1 MKKII
6 ILALGLC
13 AATAA
18 NAQDV
23 RLGVK
28 AGLNLP
34 NIIRID
40 GNDNVTSTK
49 VNPGFN
55 AGVTLDIPLT
65 TGIAFTP
72 EVLFASKGYKGET
85 LAGEFT
91 QTTYFIDVP
100 ILASF
105 KIAGSGLNI
114 VAGPQVSFLTSTKNK
129 LETGLGTIESQ
140 YNEDSDRFKKS
151 LLGGVVGPQVSFLT
165 STKNKFENGF
175 GTVES
180 EYNEDSDKF
189 KKSLLGGVIG
199 LRYDINDKFD
209 IHGRYALDFQKNN
222 EDGTSRTPE
231 YKNQVFSVGVGVK
244 F

>member
-13 AATAA
+13 AVTAA

-34 NIIRID
+34 NIIKDD
-40 GNDNVTSTK
+40 GNNNFSTK

-55 AGVTLDIPLT
+55 AGLTVDIPLVS
-65 TGIAFTP
+65 GLAFTP
-72 EVLFASKGYKGET
+72 EILFASKGYKANT
-85 LAGEFT
+85 SLGEFT
-91 QTTYFIDVP
+91 QTTYFVDVP
-100 ILASF
+100 ILASI
-105 KIAGSGLNI
+105 KVAGSGLNI
-114 VAGPQVSFLTSTKNK
+114 
-129 LETGLGTIESQ
+129 
-140 YNEDSDRFKKS
+140 
-151 LLGGVVGPQVSFLT
+151 VVGPQVSFLT

-180 EYNEDSDKF
+180 EYNEDSDQF

-222 EDGTSRTPE
+222 EDGTRRTPE

>member
-151 LLGGVVGPQVSFLT
+151 LLGGVVG
-165 STKNKFENGF
+165 
-175 GTVES
+175 
-180 EYNEDSDKF
+180 
-189 KKSLLGGVIG
+189 
-199 LRYDINDKFD
+199 LRYDINDRFD
-209 IHGRYALDFQKNN
+209 IHGRYALDLQKNN
-222 EDGTSRTPE
+222 ENGTERTPE
-231 YKNQVFSVGVGVK
+231 FRNQVFSVGVGVK

>member
-6 ILALGLC
+6 ILALGLF
-13 AATAA
+13 ATAAA

-23 RLGVK
+23 RFGVK

-34 NIIRID
+34 NIIKDD
-40 GNDNVTSTK
+40 GNNNFSTK

-55 AGVTLDIPLT
+55 AGVTVDIPLVS
-65 TGIAFTP
+65 GLAFTP
-72 EVLFASKGYKGET
+72 EVLFASKGYKAT
-85 LAGEFT
+85 TSLGEFT
-91 QTTYFIDVP
+91 QTTYFVDVP
-100 ILASF
+100 ILASI
-105 KIAGSGLNI
+105 KVAGSGLNI
-114 VAGPQVSFLTSTKNK
+114 
-129 LETGLGTIESQ
+129 
-140 YNEDSDRFKKS
+140 
-151 LLGGVVGPQVSFLT
+151 VVGPQVSFLT

-175 GTVES
+175 GSVES

-231 YKNQVFSVGVGVK
+231 FKNQVFSVGVGVK

>member
-1 MKKII
+1 MKKIF
-6 ILALGLC
+6 ILALGLFG
-13 AATAA
+13 ATAA
-18 NAQDV
+18 NAQDI

-34 NIIRID
+34 NIIKDD
-40 GNDNVTSTK
+40 GNNNFSTK

-65 TGIAFTP
+65 SGIAFTP
-72 EVLFASKGYKGET
+72 ELLFASKGYKANT
-85 LAGEFT
+85 VLGEFT
-91 QTTYFIDVP
+91 QTTYFVDVP
-100 ILASF
+100 ILASI
-105 KIAGSGLNI
+105 KVAGSGLN
-114 VAGPQVSFLTSTKNK
+114 L
-129 LETGLGTIESQ
+129 
-140 YNEDSDRFKKS
+140 
-151 LLGGVVGPQVSFLT
+151 VVGPQVSFLT

-189 KKSLLGGVIG
+189 RKSLLGGVIG

-222 EDGTSRTPE
+222 QDGTRRTPE

>member
-1 MKKII
+1 M
-6 ILALGLC
+6 ILALGLF

-23 RLGVK
+23 RFGVK

-34 NIIRID
+34 NIIKDD
-40 GNDNVTSTK
+40 GNNNFSTK

-55 AGVTLDIPLT
+55 AGVTVDIPLIS
-65 TGIAFTP
+65 GLAFTP
-72 EVLFASKGYKGET
+72 EILFASKGYKAT
-85 LAGEFT
+85 TSLGEFT
-91 QTTYFIDVP
+91 QTTYFVDVP
-100 ILASF
+100 ILASI
-105 KIAGSGLNI
+105 KVAGSGLNI
-114 VAGPQVSFLTSTKNK
+114 
-129 LETGLGTIESQ
+129 
-140 YNEDSDRFKKS
+140 
-151 LLGGVVGPQVSFLT
+151 VVGPQVSFLT

>member
-1 MKKII
+1 MKKIF
-6 ILALGLC
+6 ILALGLFGVT
-13 AATAA
+13 AAA

-34 NIIRID
+34 NIIKDD
-40 GNDNVTSTK
+40 GNNDFSTK

-55 AGVTLDIPLT
+55 AGLTVDIPLIS
-65 TGIAFTP
+65 GLAFTP
-72 EVLFASKGYKGET
+72 EILFASKGYKAT
-85 LAGEFT
+85 TALGEFT
-91 QTTYFIDVP
+91 QTTYFVDVP
-100 ILASF
+100 ILASI
-105 KIAGSGLNI
+105 KVAGSGLNI
-114 VAGPQVSFLTSTKNK
+114 
-129 LETGLGTIESQ
+129 
-140 YNEDSDRFKKS
+140 
-151 LLGGVVGPQVSFLT
+151 VVGPQVSFLT

-180 EYNEDSDKF
+180 EYNEDSDQF

-199 LRYDINDKFD
+199 LRYDINDRFD

-222 EDGTSRTPE
+222 EDGTRRTPE

>member
-85 LAGEFT
+85 IAGEFT

-140 YNEDSDRFKKS
+140 YNEDSDKFKKS
-151 LLGGVVGPQVSFLT
+151 LLGGVVG
-165 STKNKFENGF
+165 
-175 GTVES
+175 
-180 EYNEDSDKF
+180 
-189 KKSLLGGVIG
+189 
-199 LRYDINDKFD
+199 LRYDINDRFD

-222 EDGTSRTPE
+222 ENGTERTPE
-231 YKNQVFSVGVGVK
+231 FRNQVFSVGVGVK